1 MDDGTTDHLGRYE
14 IGAILLAC
22 ALQVAG
28 TILLVSDLL
37 SS

>member
-1 MDDGTTDHLGRYE
+1 MEASTTDPIGRYE
-14 IGAILLAC
+14 IVAILLAC

-28 TILLVSDLL
+28 TFLFLSDLL